1 MTSRLG
7 RGAVWAFAALSTAGL
22 ALGLWAAAFGSPSPT
37 AVPHPTWSAFV
48 ILPAACAFPVVGALV
63 ATRHPRN
70 GVGWILL
77 GFGLI
82 GAVQV
87 PAGLYADHHFMHH
100 QGALPGDRVAA
111 WLADWLGQTSLFAVI
126 LFLPLLF
133 PNGRPL
139 TPRWRPVVWLA
150 VVVLAG
156 TTISRML
163 MDDFLGDRP
172 PWFVHNPFGL
182 LPRVVYDAF
191 NISGAFVLPLSL
203 LSLVLR
209 FRRSR
214 GDERLQLKW
223 LVGAAAVMAF
233 FFLGAL
239 ARVAVLADALRRVV
253 GVGIVGFVGLP
264 VVTGIA
270 ILRYRLYEIDVII
283 SRTLLYGALTACVVA
298 AYAAVI
304 ALAGALLRNQVGIG
318 AAVVATGLVAVMF
331 DPLRTRL
338 QRGVNRLLF
347 GERDDPATAVARLAR
362 RLEATPPRR
371 TPCCPAWSRPSRRRC
386 ACPTPRSRSIRMDA
400 SSASLPTVSSRA
412 WPSRSRS
419 RTAATRL
426 GRLVLGLRPGDDGLL
441 AAGRSRARRLLA
453 EHAGQALHA
462 VRLTA
467 DLQRARERIVSARE
481 EERRTLRRDL
491 HDGIGPTLAGI
502 TLQVDLARSRLAD
515 DAPAAREMVEKLRAQ
530 TQSAVR
536 DVRRV
541 VEALRPPALDDLGL
555 PGAIRRLDVE
565 CETSGDLERLPAAV
579 EVAAYRIVQEARG
592 VRRVRIARGEAL
604 EIEIAGRA
612 EGVARLAAMRER
624 AGELGGTCTLEAR
637 PGGEFCV
644 RASLPLREVPA

>member
-7 RGAVWAFAALSTAGL
+7 RGAVWAFAALSAAGL

-37 AVPHPTWSAFV
+37 SVPHPTWTAFV
-48 ILPAACAFPVVGALV
+48 FLPAACAFPVVGALV

-70 GVGWILL
+70 AVGWILL

-100 QGALPGDRVAA
+100 QGPLPGDHVAA

-150 VVVLAG
+150 VVILAG

-163 MDDFLGDRP
+163 MDDFLGDKP
-172 PWFVHNPFGL
+172 PWFVHNPFGV

-233 FFLGAL
+233 FFIGAL
-239 ARVAVLADALRRVV
+239 AVSPFSSTLSDVSW
-253 GVGIVGFVGLP
+253 GIGIVGFIGLP

-338 QRGVNRLLF
+338 QRGVNRLLY

-362 RLEATPPRR
+362 RLEAAAAPDAVLPGVVETVAQALRLPYAAIEVDQGGRSERVASHGQLPG
-371 TPCCPAWSRPSRRRC
+371 PAV
-386 ACPTPRSRSIRMDA
+386 T
-400 SSASLPTVSSRA
+400 LPLAHRG
-412 WPSRSRS
+412 
-419 RTAATRL
+419 TRL
-426 GRLVLGLRPGDDGLL
+426 GQLVLGLRPGDDAFSPEDSRVL
-441 AAGRSRARRLLA
+441 ADFA

-515 DAPAAREMVEKLRAQ
+515 DAPAAREIVEKLRAE

-612 EGVARLAAMRER
+612 DGIARLAAMRER